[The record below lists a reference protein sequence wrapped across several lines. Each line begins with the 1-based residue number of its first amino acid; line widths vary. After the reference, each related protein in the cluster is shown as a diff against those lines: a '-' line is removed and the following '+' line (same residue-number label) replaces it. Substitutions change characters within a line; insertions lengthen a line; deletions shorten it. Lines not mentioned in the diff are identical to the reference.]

1 MMLAACDQFRYEQY
15 GHKGHHPSCSENLYI
30 AMRREGYEIDVV
42 PQPVNFFTNTCIDP
56 ESNLTSPSNPV
67 PPGAYVELQA
77 LMDLI
82 CVVSSCPFDL
92 AIPDWLINSEDG
104 ITELIVEVKE

>member
-1 MMLAACDQFRYEQY
+1 MEARGRHLV
-15 GHKGHHPSCSENLYI
+15 
-30 AMRREGYEIDVV
+30 EGGVLVAVDRLDLVGA
-42 PQPVNFFTNTCIDP
+42 
-56 ESNLTSPSNPV
+56 V
-67 PPGAYVELQA
+67 PPEGGVVLDQRVAELVRALLVYAEVGVLEAQYVELEA

-82 CVVSSCPFDL
+82 CVVSSCPFGL